1 MSDLKTLRSIADAAY
16 IDLRAIISK
25 AFPGCDE
32 WHWYRALE
40 HVAGSNMRRND
51 DASMDKD
58 LAVHE
63 GIAGAHAEYIR
74 SLHAFYALRD
84 GPKGFLGA
92 RGL

>member
-32 WHWYRALE
+32 WHWYRALARIKGT
-40 HVAGSNMRRND
+40 VGRWND
-51 DASMDKD
+51 DTSSDEA
-58 LAVHE
+58 LAAHE
-63 GIAGAHAEYIR
+63 GIASAHDEYIR

-84 GPKGFLGA
+84 GPHGVLGG
-92 RGL
+92 RGI